1 MKTNKEFD
9 KVVEKNKQLQEK
21 LEALAGMKGIK
32 KKIEQ
37 ELKNRIKR
45 NKKNYPTSS
54 SNILQVKE
62 YLKSWLNQGNSDI
75 INLRLQM
82 MWSKIRYFQN
92 LLKFENDP
100 FLEIYGH
107 RLCQTMIIAGA
118 VAVADFPAGGKN
130 YLKNRVIIPISPISA
145 DINGN
150 IIQAKTFCAPF
161 FAGLLTK
168 TEFDRKMFDNKIITE
183 NGIKGNNSINKA
195 VFFKWESIGITY
207 LWMLLPFIG
216 ILIEIINMLQIN
228 LGAGMHKYLYKFEGA
243 YSMDLVDEIKAL
255 GSRYSN
261 IVLMTKDPSEGPSKK
276 AIETIAGDNKTPPN
290 IFTQQDL
297 AHFMNL
303 MAYFTGE
310 FTNLSEKT
318 SERNINAEVTVNASY
333 FSISQQEFL
342 REAKIALE
350 FYNEKFAANATV
362 DFVYNIQNETS
373 EKMGATDQSF
383 GNDNDSF
390 TKPN

>member
-1 MKTNKEFD
+1 MKSNKEYQ
-9 KVVEKNKQLQEK
+9 KIIEKNKSLQER
-21 LEALAGMKGIK
+21 LDAIAGMKGIK
-32 KKIEQ
+32 KKLEA
-37 ELKNRIKR
+37 ELKNRIDR
-45 NKKNYPTSS
+45 SKKNFPISN
-54 SNILQVKE
+54 SNILQIKE
-62 YLKSWLNQGNSDI
+62 YLKSWLEAGNSDI

-82 MWSKIRYFQN
+82 IWSKIRYFQN

-118 VAVADFPAGGKN
+118 VAVADFPNGGTS

-150 IIQAKTFCAPF
+150 IIKAKTFCAPF

-183 NGIKGNNSINKA
+183 EGIKGNSSINKA

-207 LWMLLPFIG
+207 LWMLLPFIS

-243 YSMDLVDEIKAL
+243 YSEDLVDEVKAL
-255 GSRYSN
+255 GSKYSN
-261 IVLMTKDPSEGPSKK
+261 IVLMAKDPSQGPSKK
-276 AIETIAGDNKTPPN
+276 EITTIAGDNKTPPN

-318 SERNINAEVTVNASY
+318 SERNINAEVTVNSSY

-342 REAKIALE
+342 REAKIGLE
-350 FYNEKFAANATV
+350 FYNEVFGATATV

-373 EKMGATDQSF
+373 NQMGESDQDF
-383 GNDNDSF
+383 QNDNDSF
-390 TKPN
+390 TKPK